1 MQTLNNH
8 QLFRMELE
16 FREQVGGYER
26 TEQLHEYLKQVD
38 STIRKVLREGE
49 GKGNGEGEGNVVE
62 GVVQVV
68 ERYLDRVTRV
78 LKRIALLR

>member
-1 MQTLNNH
+1 MQTLTNH

-16 FREQVGGYER
+16 FKEQVGGYER

-38 STIRKVLREGE
+38 STIRKVLREG
-49 GKGNGEGEGNVVE
+49 NGEGNVVE